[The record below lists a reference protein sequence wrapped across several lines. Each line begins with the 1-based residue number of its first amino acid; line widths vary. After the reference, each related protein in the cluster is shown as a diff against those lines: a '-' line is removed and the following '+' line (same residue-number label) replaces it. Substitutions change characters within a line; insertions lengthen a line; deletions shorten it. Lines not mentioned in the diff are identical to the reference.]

1 MDDNIGYKSAN
12 NINNIEKDFIEP
24 IILRNSTKK
33 NSVFVNLNQKYT
45 LNDYTN
51 YNNLNENNSFRRKSY
66 KIRLSRKNCNNMN
79 SKDND
84 YKNQIKYCFNENI
97 SLKRKSVSIPKKY
110 FTNDFEDIKN
120 KIHLSEISEV
130 PVVHS
135 LFKEISG
142 FHNLNKELFFD
153 IEKLINNREEL
164 YNKFYILIS
173 KYYNFN
179 KNTFWIIRCNNN

>member
-12 NINNIEKDFIEP
+12 NINNIEKDFIDP

-84 YKNQIKYCFNENI
+84 YKNPIKYCFNENI

-120 KIHLSEISEV
+120 KKTITKYKK
-130 PVVHS
+130 
-135 LFKEISG
+135 KE
-142 FHNLNKELFFD
+142 
-153 IEKLINNREEL
+153 
-164 YNKFYILIS
+164 YKFG
-173 KYYNFN
+173 
-179 KNTFWIIRCNNN
+179 